1 MLLVDR
7 IVEKSEDHA
16 KAIKNVTASEIFFL
30 GHFPAYPIYP
40 GFLIIDGLAHTAG
53 LMLLNRGESVIPVFA
68 GIDNAR
74 FKSEVRPGDV
84 LEYEVWLKE
93 RKLGMA
99 KVEAIAKVQGKIVA
113 TATLLVGVRKNEK

>member
-1 MLLVDR
+1 
-7 IVEKSEDHA
+7 
-16 KAIKNVTASEIFFL
+16 
-30 GHFPAYPIYP
+30 
-40 GFLIIDGLAHTAG
+40 
-53 LMLLNRGESVIPVFA
+53 MLLNRGESVIPVFA